1 MCVIIQYSKNIDFLE
16 AATKIV
22 DTTTFGTLLATVTG
36 WKTRKHQ
43 IS

>member
-22 DTTTFGTLLATVTG
+22 DTTDLSAVDHDAILG
-36 WKTRKHQ
+36 W
-43 IS
+43 I